1 MSMIWQNWINA
12 ANTAIGNI
20 GVELTANIISMA
32 LVTIILLAVAI
43 ATRGNNL
50 VCIIGTMIPMFFFVM
65 IGWMNYWILIM
76 VGLIAA
82 ALYARKV
89 SGIFGGETQENGT

>member
-1 MSMIWQNWINA
+1 MSMIWQQWINA
-12 ANTAIGNI
+12 TNTAIGGI
-20 GVELTANIISMA
+20 GIELTANLISMS
-32 LVTIILLAVAI
+32 LTVIILLACAI

-50 VCIIGTMIPMFFFVM
+50 VCIMGTMIPMFFFVM

-82 ALYARKV
+82 ALYARNV
-89 SGIFGGETQENGT
+89 SGIFGGETKSNGT